1 MTRGTFQFKDV
12 PLPIV
17 YINHNT
23 GVYRYI
29 ASRAGGDIPAYCP
42 IAKQEGDMQYIARTQ

>member
-1 MTRGTFQFKDV
+1 MQGGR
-12 PLPIV
+12 
-17 YINHNT
+17 YINYNT

-42 IAKQEGDMQYIARTQ
+42 IAKQEGDMQYIARTQWGRYI